1 MVLKSEGELK
11 AFVKRILLASGADER
26 NATVVTD
33 HLVLAS
39 LSGVDTHGVLKVP
52 TYVRNIKDG
61 EIVPDAHPEVLSEGP
76 TRVLVK
82 GNWTFGQVAAE
93 FATRK
98 GIKKAKSSGAAIV
111 GVVEAHHMGRMG
123 HFTELAAFEGMIS
136 MVWMGGQGVDNAF
149 AVPHGGG
156 ARACG
161 LHTNPIAVGF
171 PAGERWPMMFD
182 YATTQISATKLMLAR
197 DRGERLPPGCI
208 VGESGKPST
217 DPNDFFA
224 GAGGMLP
231 FGGHKGYAMM
241 MAAEFLGRIFSGADR
256 FADTDRGGVVFR
268 HHGVSIILFRAD
280 LFQPF
285 DRYEGRAEA
294 TRRRVRSVAPAPGFK
309 EVLSPGD
316 VEGRARARR
325 LREGIPIDDDVWE
338 QIAETASS
346 LGVAVDESG

>member
-1 MVLKSEGELK
+1 M
-11 AFVKRILLASGADER
+11 AAGADDE

-61 EIVPDAHPEVLSEGP
+61 EIVPDAHPEVLGEGP

-82 GNWTFGQVAAE
+82 GNWTFGHVAAE
-93 FATRK
+93 FATRA
-98 GIKKAKSSGAAIV
+98 GIKKAKSSGVAVV
-111 GVVEAHHMGRMG
+111 GVVEAHHMGRVG
-123 HFTELAAFEGMIS
+123 HFTELAASEGMIA
-136 MVWMGGQGVDNAF
+136 MVWMGGQGEGNPF
-149 AVPHGGG
+149 AVPHGGR

-161 LHTNPIAVGF
+161 LHTNPISLGF
-171 PAGERWPMMFD
+171 PAGEGWPMMFD
-182 YATTQISATKLMLAR
+182 YATTQIAGTKLMLAR
-197 DRGERLPPGCI
+197 DRGERVPPGCI
-208 VGESGKPST
+208 VDESGNPST

-268 HHGVSIILFRAD
+268 RQGVSIIVIRAD

-285 DRYEGRAEA
+285 DRYEGRAEEM
-294 TRRRVRSVAPAPGFK
+294 RRRVRSVAPAPGFR

-316 VEGRARARR
+316 LEGRARARR

-338 QIAETASS
+338 QITETASS
-346 LGVAVDESG
+346 LGVAVDESR